1 MLIQYSTCSFSFTYI
16 HCTVHVYA
24 YLATYTLV
32 HCSLMPYLW
41 RVVKSLALPSLV
53 QCTLFQLEQNTQQSL
68 LEWTMYEHWMDTS
81 LSVHMRIWEPH
92 LRAMQSHFPSF
103 LLVLLKTLVVLNVPW
118 LGLVLYANSV
128 CSLWAPPT
136 CSSGDLNTCTSVGGS
151 VWMYINVHSYT
162 HLYEFVFYTGEPA
175 PATRNM

>member
-1 MLIQYSTCSFSFTYI
+1 MIIQYSTCSFSFTYI

-24 YLATYTLV
+24 YLATYKLV
-32 HCSLMPYLW
+32 VHLCLTYGEWWSPWHCLPWCNVHYSNW
-41 RVVKSLALPSLV
+41 NKSHNNHYWNG
-53 QCTLFQLEQNTQQSL
+53 QCTSIG
-68 LEWTMYEHWMDTS
+68 WIPH
-81 LSVHMRIWEPH
+81 SVCVWRSGEPH

-103 LLVLLKTLVVLNVPW
+103 LLVRLKTLVVLNVPW
-118 LGLVLYANSV
+118 LGLVFYANSV

-136 CSSGDLNTCTSVGGS
+136 CSSGGLNTCTSVGGS

-162 HLYEFVFYTGEPA
+162 HLFEFVFYTGEPA